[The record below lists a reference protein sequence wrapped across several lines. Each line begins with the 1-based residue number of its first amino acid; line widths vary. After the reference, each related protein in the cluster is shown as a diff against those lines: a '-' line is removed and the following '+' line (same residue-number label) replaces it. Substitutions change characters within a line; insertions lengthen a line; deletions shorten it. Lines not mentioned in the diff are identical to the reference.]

1 MHIVVVGLSHRTA
14 PVEVREKLSIPDQSI
29 TESLKALKAFSD
41 VLEVS
46 ILSTC
51 NRLEIYAL
59 VKDKNTGISSIK
71 EFISEYSG
79 IIFEDLNPH
88 LFCFRQEEAVLHLMK
103 VSAGLD
109 SLVLGEGQ
117 ILSQVKKM
125 MRLGQENQSTGPIL
139 NRLLTQSVSTGKKVR
154 SETNLGTGAV
164 SISSAA
170 VELAQLKIGQEKGL
184 DTLVSLGEGQ
194 ILSQVKKMMRLGQEN
209 QSTGPILNR
218 LLTQSVS
225 TGKKVRSETNLG
237 TGAVSISSAAVELA
251 QLKIGQEKGFDTLV
265 SLESENVLVVGAGRM
280 SRLLITHLKSK
291 GCHKLILLNR
301 NIDRALNLAQDFPD
315 LEIVCR
321 GLNELEENISLSSIV
336 FTSTASEEPIIDLAK
351 IEKLNL
357 SNRLKFIDIGVPR
370 NISNDVK
377 QHEFVKSFDVDD
389 LQEVVSRN
397 QEFRQKIAK
406 EAESLVEEERIIF
419 LEWWASLEAVP
430 VINKLRSDLEL
441 IRKEELQKALSRMGP
456 DFSARERKVVE
467 ALTKGIINKILHT
480 PVTKLRSP
488 QSREERQVSLKIV
501 EKLFSLVEEDKNN

>member
-14 PVEVREKLSIPDQSI
+14 PVEVREKLSIPDQFIS
-29 TESLKALKAFSD
+29 ESLKTLRNYSD
-41 VLEVS
+41 ILEVS

-51 NRLEIYAL
+51 NRLEIYGL
-59 VKDKNTGISSIK
+59 VKDKNIGISSIK
-71 EFISEYSG
+71 EFLSDYSRVN
-79 IIFEDLNPH
+79 FEDLNPH
-88 LFCFRQEEAVLHLMK
+88 LFDFRQEEAVFHLMK

-139 NRLLTQSVSTGKKVR
+139 NRLLSQSVSAGKKVR

-170 VELAQLKIGQEKGL
+170 VELAQLKIGQDHGI
-184 DTLVSLGEGQ
+184 DGLVSL
-194 ILSQVKKMMRLGQEN
+194 K
-209 QSTGPILNR
+209 
-218 LLTQSVS
+218 
-225 TGKKVRSETNLG
+225 SE
-237 TGAVSISSAAVELA
+237 
-251 QLKIGQEKGFDTLV
+251 K
-265 SLESENVLVVGAGRM
+265 VLVVGAGRM

-291 GCHKLILLNR
+291 GCDKLTLLNR
-301 NIDRALNLAQDFPD
+301 NIDRAVNLAGDFPD
-315 LEIVCR
+315 LEIICKN
-321 GLNELEENISLSSIV
+321 LNELDENISISSLV
-336 FTSTASEEPIIDLAK
+336 FTSTASEKPFIDLARVENISLK
-351 IEKLNL
+351 NK
-357 SNRLKFIDIGVPR
+357 LKFIDIGVPR

-377 QHEFVKSFDVDD
+377 NHAFIDSFDVDD
-389 LQEVVSRN
+389 LEEVVSRN

-406 EAESLVEEERIIF
+406 EAESLVKEERIIF

-488 QSREERQVSLKIV
+488 QSREERQASLKIV
-501 EKLFSLVEEDKNN
+501 EKLFSLIDNDDQNN